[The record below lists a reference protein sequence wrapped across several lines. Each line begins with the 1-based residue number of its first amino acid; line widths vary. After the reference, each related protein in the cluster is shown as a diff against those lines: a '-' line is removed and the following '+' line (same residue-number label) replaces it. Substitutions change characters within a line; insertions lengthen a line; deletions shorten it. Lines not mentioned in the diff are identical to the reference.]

1 MTKDELQLR
10 REYLKEDYPKNLL
23 LIANVTGSHF
33 KPDFPVENI
42 PQETL
47 EGLNYVLSTFK
58 DRDRAIIQ
66 LRYQERN
73 TYKQIGDIIG
83 VSIERVRS
91 LDAKLVWSF
100 CKPPFR
106 GYIKYGK
113 EAYEAMI
120 AERKEAELKAYNE
133 NILQRR
139 LEDLDLSVRSF
150 NCIKKGGVDVVK
162 DFAFYTEEQILNIRN
177 LGKKSI
183 IEIATKLV
191 ALGIHETAWENFLP
205 TERK

>member
-1 MTKDELQLR
+1 MIKDELQLKR
-10 REYLKEDYPKNLL
+10 KYLKEDYPKNIL
-23 LIANVTGSHF
+23 LIANITGSHF
-33 KPDFPVENI
+33 KPNFPVENI
-42 PQETL
+42 PKETL
-47 EGLNYVLSTFK
+47 DGLNYVLSTFK
-58 DRDRAIIQ
+58 DRDRTIIQ

-73 TYKQIGDIIG
+73 TYKQIGAILG

-91 LDAKLVWSF
+91 LDAKLIWSL

-113 EAYEAMI
+113 EAYETMI

-150 NCIKKGGVDVVK
+150 NCIKKGGFDVVK
-162 DFAFYTEEQILNIRN
+162 DFAFFTEEQILNIRN

-183 IEIATKLV
+183 LEIANKLV
-191 ALGIHETAWENFLP
+191 ALGIRGTEWEKFIP